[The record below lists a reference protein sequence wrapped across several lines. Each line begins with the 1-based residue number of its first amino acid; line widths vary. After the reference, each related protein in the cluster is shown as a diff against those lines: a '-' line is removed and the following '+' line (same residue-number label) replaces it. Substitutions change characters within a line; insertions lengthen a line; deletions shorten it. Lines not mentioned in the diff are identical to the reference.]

1 MPVEYRIGDL
11 FAAADLPALAQGCN
25 CAGAMGR
32 GIAAQFRTRWPQMY
46 EEYREQCFH
55 GVFTPG
61 SVFMYQQDEA
71 SPVIFNLGT
80 QSSWRTGAVLNW
92 VHQSIT
98 AMVKLAAEHD
108 IAAIGMPRI
117 GAGLGRLPWPKV
129 DQVLH
134 DVAGATPVRL
144 VVYTLEEQQ

>member
-1 MPVEYRIGDL
+1 VTIEYQTGDL
-11 FAAADLPALAQGCN
+11 FTSRLPALAHGCN

-32 GIAAQFRTRWPQMY
+32 GIAVQFRTRWPQMY
-46 EEYREQCFH
+46 EEYREQCFK

-61 SVFMYQQDEA
+61 SVFMYQQGAA

-92 VHQSIT
+92 VSRAVD
-98 AMVKLAAEHD
+98 AMLDLATEHD
-108 IAAIGMPRI
+108 IAAVGMPRI
-117 GAGLGRLPWPKV
+117 GAGLGGLPWPKV
-129 DQVLH
+129 DQVLRAA
-134 DVAGATPVRL
+134 AGSSPVRL